1 MSVKRVPFRSVPVRG
16 VELEKLTKVYLKIKD
31 RRNELSRQFKDED
44 GDLKEQQETI
54 KRALLNHCEEHNV
67 ESVRTSEGLFYRSV
81 RTRYWTSD
89 WESMYRFVH
98 ENGVPEFLEKRLN
111 QGSVKQFLEEN
122 PEVLPQGLNKDME
135 YAIAVRK
142 S

>member
-1 MSVKRVPFRSVPVRG
+1 MSEVSADKMTKAYIKIRARRAELAKTFKA
-16 VELEKLTKVYLKIKD
+16 EDDQLAEHLEKLK
-31 RRNELSRQFKDED
+31 N
-44 GDLKEQQETI
+44 
-54 KRALLNHCEEHNV
+54 ALLNYCTDQNV

-81 RTRYWTSD
+81 KTKYWTSD
-89 WESMYRFVH
+89 WESMHKFVLEH
-98 ENGVPEFLEKRLN
+98 GVPELLDKRLN
-111 QGSVKQFLEEN
+111 QTNMKQFLEEN